1 MSNDSEELRVSDLM
15 RSQAITATSKNEG
28 NLFSQAYKNNL
39 PSFSIIK
46 KIFPHHRKE
55 ILLFPLCFILLLSIC
70 QVVMLYGQSNSYDL
84 KVSFKQESVSKW
96 LDSFSFLNSGVTKIT
111 EIKSPDQNS
120 RNFVLKFQDEQKSS
134 DFPSI
139 FEKRAIQ
146 FLENEHANEKSLIL
160 NQVESIRA
168 KIHQSRI
175 SGSPE
180 FLQLRSE
187 HDIHEFLLHGEESLK
202 KRVEYYHK
210 ILYIDDFARHNVIE
224 VFHLRK
230 KELEIPLLKELEQLS
245 VLIQKESPAEVKR
258 LMDNIKAKEDE
269 YLEELM
275 QKEMEEI
282 PEKYLT
288 PARKE
293 LLQEEKKLR
302 VLFYEWKMSESLY
315 QAYREKLE
323 KNKSDSIDKLLIQSD
338 LRLAENLMKKME
350 ALVVYDYKSQ
360 SPVKISMKAVPAEG
374 LGLSQIILFTAI
386 FLLGYV
392 FLWAKLIADEKRSP
406 IISSLEE
413 LSARLNLIVTH
424 QITSEDLKFTT
435 ETIDANPFYQQV
447 SAYYSQAKNIVGK
460 TDLILFQSCNQMD
473 NVRDLAYLY
482 AFGIAAGQGR
492 VCLVDS
498 MEKGQWEKL
507 GQLDRNFTFGIIDM
521 INGKCDLKD
530 SVYGTEFKNL
540 FVTPI
545 NNELRISKTRND
557 LNAGSQWDCKF
568 DKIVFAINDLL
579 VDDVLHFFKN
589 HHIIIY
595 YMVSPGDSLLKIEDD
610 IKSFRTKN
618 ATVKIIF
625 KK

>member
-1 MSNDSEELRVSDLM
+1 MPNDSEELRVSDLM
-15 RSQAITATSKNEG
+15 RTQAITAASKSEG
-28 NLFSQAYKNNL
+28 KLFSQAYKNSL
-39 PSFSIIK
+39 SSFSIIK
-46 KIFPHHRKE
+46 KIFPLHRKE
-55 ILLFPLCFILLLSIC
+55 ILLFPLGFILALSVY
-70 QVVMLYGQSNSYDL
+70 QVVMLYCQSNSFNL
-84 KVSFKQESVSKW
+84 KITYEKKSVSKW
-96 LDSFSFLNSGVTKIT
+96 LDGFSFLDLGVAKVS
-111 EIKSPDQNS
+111 EVKAPEENR
-120 RNFVLKFQDEQKSS
+120 RNFILKFRDEQESRQ
-134 DFPSI
+134 FLTTI
-139 FEKRAIQ
+139 EKHAAKY
-146 FLENEHANEKSLIL
+146 LENEQAKEKDHIL
-160 NQVESIRA
+160 NQVEAIRA

-180 FLQLRSE
+180 FFQLRSE
-187 HDIHEFLLHGEESLK
+187 HDIHEYLLHGEESLK

-258 LMDNIKAKEDE
+258 LMDSIKAKEDE
-269 YLEELM
+269 YLEKLM

-302 VLFYEWKMSESLY
+302 ILFYEWKTSESLY

-323 KNKSDSIDKLLIQSD
+323 KNKSDSLDKLLIQSD
-338 LRLAENLMKKME
+338 LRLAENLMKKIE
-350 ALVVYDYKSQ
+350 TLGLYDYESQ
-360 SPVKISMKAVPAEG
+360 PPIKISMKAVPVNG
-374 LGLSQIILFTAI
+374 ISLFQLFIITTI
-386 FLLGYV
+386 FLLGYMV
-392 FLWAKLIADEKRSP
+392 LWAKLIADEKKSP
-406 IISSLEE
+406 LLSCTEE
-413 LSARLNLIVTH
+413 LSARLNLAVTH
-424 QITSEDLKFTT
+424 QINLEDLNFKV
-435 ETIDANPFYQQV
+435 ETIELNSFYQQV
-447 SAYYSQAKNIVGK
+447 SAYFAQAKNIVGK
-460 TDLILFQSCNQMD
+460 TDLVLFQSCDQID
-473 NVRDLAYLY
+473 NVKDLAYLY

-498 MEKGQWEKL
+498 MENGHWENL
-507 GQLDRNFTFGIIDM
+507 GQLDRNFTLGLIDM

-545 NNELRISKTRND
+545 NNDLRISKSRND
-557 LNAGSQWDCKF
+557 LHAGSQWDCKF
-568 DKIVFAINDLL
+568 DKIVFANNDLFL
-579 VDDVLHFFKN
+579 DDILFFFKN
-589 HHIIIY
+589 HHIVIY
-595 YMVSPGDSLLKIEDD
+595 YLVKPGDSLLKIEED

-618 ATVKIIF
+618 AAIKIIF